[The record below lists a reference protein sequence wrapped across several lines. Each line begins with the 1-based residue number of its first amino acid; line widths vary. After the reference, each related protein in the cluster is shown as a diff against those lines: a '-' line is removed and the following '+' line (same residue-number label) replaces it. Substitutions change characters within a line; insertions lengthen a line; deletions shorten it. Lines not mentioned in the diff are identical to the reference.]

1 MKIPPQPLRAHSLCT
16 GLSSMS
22 GLLQFM
28 QHFMEHTMGQESASM
43 ELEEVLKN
51 LAVVMFKNLSPK
63 WVEHVLSCLELAH
76 SKAAANS
83 SSAIMDPNLKDFFDG
98 FEDLVSFL
106 AARANYMWALLP
118 ELLGGADR
126 VTTTDYGFTLY
137 TLNNEQNCKDMIMDR
152 DKYITNQDTNAV

>member
-1 MKIPPQPLRAHSLCT
+1 
-16 GLSSMS
+16 MS

-83 SSAIMDPNLKDFFDG
+83 SSASQWRPTSVLR
-98 FEDLVSFL
+98 
-106 AARANYMWALLP
+106 AAR
-118 ELLGGADR
+118 R
-126 VTTTDYGFTLY
+126 V
-137 TLNNEQNCKDMIMDR
+137 NE
-152 DKYITNQDTNAV
+152 